1 MLDLDF
7 IRQNKEKVKK
17 ALSKKHLVF
26 ALDEILKLDEKRRA
40 LILQIEKLR
49 ALRNKLSLAKQSAV
63 AGRKIKEKLRGL
75 EPQLKK
81 IGEELLEKLNQ
92 LPNLPAD
99 DVPPLGKNQTVKV
112 WGKIPKFSFSGEAR
126 SSRGAG
132 SGFAGK
138 PKDHLELGEKLGII
152 DTKAAA
158 KISGSRFGYLKGKGA
173 LLELALW
180 RFVWDLLVK
189 KGFTPVLPPV
199 LVKEEAMYGTGFFPA
214 ERVEYYKMADDDLY
228 LAGTA
233 EVPLAGLHMDE
244 VLAEKDLP
252 LKYTGFSTCFRRE
265 AGSYGKDTR
274 GIFRVHQF
282 DKIEMFVFAQP
293 QNSWP
298 EFEKLVKINEEI
310 FQALKLPYRL
320 VNIAA
325 GELGAPNVKK
335 YDLEVWLP
343 SQKEY
348 RELVSTSH
356 DTDFQA
362 RRLNIKY
369 RDKAGKTSF
378 VHTLNSTAMAMG
390 RTIVA
395 ILENYQQ
402 KDGSVSVPKA
412 LVPYT
417 GFEKIGL

>member
-7 IRQNKEKVKK
+7 LRQNKEKVKK
-17 ALSKKHLVF
+17 ALLKKHAIF
-26 ALDEILKLDEKRRA
+26 DLDGILKLDEKRRA

-49 ALRNKLSLAKQSAV
+49 AKRNKFSLAKESV
-63 AGRKIKEKLRGL
+63 LAGKKIKEKLKEL
-75 EPQLKK
+75 EPRLKEV
-81 IGEELLEKLNQ
+81 GEELLEKVGQ
-92 LPNLPAD
+92 LHNLPAN
-99 DVPPLGKNQTVKV
+99 DVPPKDKNQTVKV
-112 WGKIPKFSFSGEAR
+112 WGKIPKFDF
-126 SSRGAG
+126 
-132 SGFAGK
+132 K
-138 PKDHLELGEKLGII
+138 IKDHLELGETLGII

-158 KISGSRFGYLKGKGA
+158 KVSGSGFGYLKKEGA

-180 RFVWDLLVK
+180 RFVWDFLIK

-199 LVKEEAMYGTGFFPA
+199 LVKEEAMFGTGFFPV

-233 EVPLAGLHMDE
+233 EVPLAGLHINE
-244 VLAEKDLP
+244 VLDEKNLP

-265 AGSYGKDTR
+265 AGSYGQDTR

-282 DKIEMFVFAQP
+282 DKIEMFVFAHP
-293 QNSWP
+293 QNSWA
-298 EFEKLVKINEEI
+298 EFENLRKINEEI
-310 FQALKLPYRL
+310 FQTLKLPYRI

-343 SQKEY
+343 SQKKY

-369 RDKAGKTSF
+369 RDNPPAGGGKTNF

-395 ILENYQQ
+395 ILENYQN
-402 KDGSVSVPKA
+402 KDGSVNLPKVLTA
-412 LVPYT
+412 YI

>member
-1 MLDLDF
+1 
-7 IRQNKEKVKK
+7 
-17 ALSKKHLVF
+17 
-26 ALDEILKLDEKRRA
+26 
-40 LILQIEKLR
+40 
-49 ALRNKLSLAKQSAV
+49 
-63 AGRKIKEKLRGL
+63 
-75 EPQLKK
+75 
-81 IGEELLEKLNQ
+81 
-92 LPNLPAD
+92 
-99 DVPPLGKNQTVKV
+99 
-112 WGKIPKFSFSGEAR
+112 
-126 SSRGAG
+126 
-132 SGFAGK
+132 
-138 PKDHLELGEKLGII
+138 
-152 DTKAAA
+152 
-158 KISGSRFGYLKGKGA
+158 
-173 LLELALW
+173 
-180 RFVWDLLVK
+180 
-189 KGFTPVLPPV
+189 
-199 LVKEEAMYGTGFFPA
+199 
-214 ERVEYYKMADDDLY
+214 
-228 LAGTA
+228 
-233 EVPLAGLHMDE
+233 
-244 VLAEKDLP
+244 
-252 LKYTGFSTCFRRE
+252 
-265 AGSYGKDTR
+265 
-274 GIFRVHQF
+274 IFRVHQF